1 MDIIKYQLIK
11 IMTQKKKWQSG
22 TSTSILLI
30 FGIVTTTITPIF
42 THKVNAEIV
51 ITQNAA
57 FKDVPDG
64 HWAKKFI
71 EVLAS
76 RGVIAGITGGNYRPD
91 DPVTRAEFAAMI
103 RKAFPQEKNRNPVQF
118 TDIPAKYWAAD
129 AIQETYQTGFLNGYS
144 DNKFK
149 PEEKITR
156 EQVLVSLASGL
167 KYKPNN
173 PVETVLQ
180 FYTDQKQISDYARNN
195 IAATTERQIVVNYP
209 QVNSLNPKGNA
220 TRAEVA
226 AFIYQALVG
235 NAEITGIESPY
246 IVNIPNIK
254 QPDTTLAI
262 PSGTSIPIRYEKQKI
277 LLLPDEKIPVTFVVS
292 ANLTTVDQEVLIP
305 AGTQVIGELQPAQ
318 GGTQFVATELI
329 LSNGQ
334 KLPINASSQVIT
346 KTEQISKGVKVTN
359 ILRDAGIGAA
369 AAAAISSVTGDRKI
383 GVGEVLGGAGIGA
396 AISYFLNK
404 NTVSLLVVEP
414 NTNLEIKLDKDLLL
428 STAQLGKKN

>member
-1 MDIIKYQLIK
+1 
-11 IMTQKKKWQSG
+11 MTSKKKMQSG
-22 TSTSILLI
+22 TSILLI

-51 ITQNAA
+51 ITQNAT
-57 FKDVPDG
+57 FKDVPEN

-76 RGVIAGITGGNYRPD
+76 RGVIAGVTGGNYRPD
-91 DPVTRAEFAAMI
+91 EPVTRAEFAAMI
-103 RKAFPQEKNRNPVQF
+103 SKAFAQEKNRNPIQF

-129 AIQETYQTGFLNGYS
+129 AIQTTYQTGFLNGYP

-180 FYTDQKQISDYARNN
+180 FYNDQKQISDYARNN

-209 QVNSLNPKGNA
+209 QVNSLNPKRNA

-226 AFIYQALVG
+226 AFIYQALVS
-235 NAEITGIESPY
+235 NAEIAAINSPY
-246 IVNIPNIK
+246 IVNIPAVK
-254 QPDTTLAI
+254 SPDTTLAI
-262 PSGTSIPIRYEKQKI
+262 PAGTNIPIRYDKEKI
-277 LLLPDEKIPVTFVVS
+277 LLLPDEKIPVTFVIS

-305 AGTQVIGELQPAQ
+305 AGTQVVGELQPAE
-318 GGTQFVATELI
+318 GGTQFVAKELI

-334 KLPINASSQVIT
+334 KLQINASSQVIT
-346 KTEQISKGVKVTN
+346 KTEKISKGVKVTN

-369 AAAAISSVTGDRKI
+369 AAAAVSSITGDRQI
-383 GVGEVLGGAGIGA
+383 SIGEVLGGAGIGA

-404 NTVSLLVVEP
+404 NTVSLIVVEP
-414 NTNLEIKLDKDLLL
+414 NTNLEIKLDTDLLL
-428 STAQLGKKN
+428 STAKFSKKN